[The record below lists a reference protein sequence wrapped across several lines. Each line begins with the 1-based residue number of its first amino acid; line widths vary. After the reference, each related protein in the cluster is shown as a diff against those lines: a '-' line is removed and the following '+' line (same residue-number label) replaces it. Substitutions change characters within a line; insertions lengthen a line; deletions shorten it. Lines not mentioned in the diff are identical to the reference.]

1 MRVETYDAKG
11 KMIASRDEPDEA
23 ADPTAADLAKAI
35 ATVAQRTGM
44 TKIEANALVK
54 PALAI
59 KP

>member
-1 MRVETYDAKG
+1 MRIETYDAKG

-23 ADPTAADLAKAI
+23 VAPTVADLSKAI
-35 ATVAQRTGM
+35 ATVAQRAGM
-44 TKIEANALVK
+44 TKIEADALVK